1 MGAVG
6 HTAEFCQY
14 GSPKLEAHT
23 LRSSSELELLE
34 ALQGCVANGVGVAW
48 SLWRGTPTIGAAPPS
63 MLRFQSTCR
72 SPSRTASR
80 SANRAVQSVPF
91 H

>member
-34 ALQGCVANGVGVAW
+34 ALQGCVANGVGVAR
-48 SLWRGTPTIGAAPPS
+48 SLWRGTPHYWGGSSQHAQVS
-63 MLRFQSTCR
+63 KYL
-72 SPSRTASR
+72 
-80 SANRAVQSVPF
+80 
-91 H
+91 